1 MQFLMRLLPFLSSA
15 MGMFAPHDRI
25 GWRNFPR
32 AVRREQFA
40 IRVPAWRPAFAGLRR
55 LIQPLQQVADE
66 VLAFH
71 RDGKLFYRY
80 PDGEVLPALMG
91 GDGNVATLRRA
102 GMPSGAPSEIDAN
115 VKIRYVD
122 DLLVNMADREADML
136 KYLGG
141 FTNFVF
147 NNTKVEWVE
156 DDVWNRRP
164 KLGSGTVMS
173 GSSGTGTLTL
183 AAGTNHRYPIGSI
196 LFNVTGNEHVR
207 IEALDSGG
215 ADVTVRRDIASAVTE
230 ASLDWA
236 DTDEVIC
243 AGFAM
248 NETDAWVARPSAIFD
263 LPYNLAQIQHVA
275 ADVTYRRQET
285 ALYGLRGTDLDK
297 ISADTVAEQFVFLE
311 GAAVHG
317 SRQPGASNIP
327 ATFGGLKFYITS
339 ANGAQVTDLN
349 GAPLTRKDIDDLLQA
364 LYFEV
369 GGSKMSRTILTS
381 PWGKRKV
388 SSFFSAAERLGP
400 GASEAGVVIDRFNTD
415 FGPVDVMM
423 HTALAQNE
431 MIFINRDMNKIGHH
445 GQRGKPHLEVA
456 VAVNSSGQ
464 TGPFLRRVFYGDL
477 SMTVKGVEGE
487 GRIIEFST
495 TS

>member
-1 MQFLMRLLPFLSSA
+1 MKFLMRLLSTVASA
-15 MGMFAPHDRI
+15 MGSVAPRNHV
-25 GWRNFPR
+25 GWRNFSR
-32 AVRREQFA
+32 AVRRQEFG
-40 IRVPAWRPAFAGLRR
+40 IRLPAWTRAFFLRPVKQA
-55 LIQPLQQVADE
+55 ADE
-66 VLAFH
+66 VLAFI
-71 RDGKLFYRY
+71 RDGKVFYKY
-80 PDGEVLPALMG
+80 SDGTVLPAMMG
-91 GDGNVATLRRA
+91 GDGSTVILRRA
-102 GMPSGAPSEIDAN
+102 GMPESGAPSEIDAN
-115 VKIRYVD
+115 VKIRWVD
-122 DLLVNMADREADML
+122 DLLVNMADRDADML

-141 FTNFVF
+141 FSNFVF

-173 GSSGTGTLTL
+173 GSSNTGTLTL
-183 AAGTNHRYPIGSI
+183 AAGTNHRYPVGAI

-207 IEALDSGG
+207 VESHDSGG

-236 DTDEVIC
+236 STDEVIV

-263 LPYNLAQIQHVA
+263 LPYNLAQIAHVA

-297 ISADTVAEQFVFLE
+297 IAADSVAEQFVYLE

-317 SRQPGASNIP
+317 SRQSGAANIP
-327 ATFGGLKFYITS
+327 ATFGGLKYYITS
-339 ANGAQVTDLN
+339 ANGAQITDLSS
-349 GAPLTRKDIDDLLQA
+349 AALTRKDIDDLLQA

-369 GGSKMSRTILTS
+369 GGAKMARTILTS
-381 PWGKRKV
+381 PWGKRKI

-400 GASEAGVVIDRFNTD
+400 KATEAGVAIDNFNTD
-415 FGPVDVMM
+415 FGQVDVML
-423 HTALAQNE
+423 HTALAKNE
-431 MIFINRDMNKIGHH
+431 LLFINPEMNKIGHH
-445 GQRGKPHLEVA
+445 GQRGRPHLEEA

-464 TGPFLRRVFYGDL
+464 TGPFLRRVFYSDV
-477 SMTVKGVEGE
+477 SMVVKGVEGE
-487 GRIIEFST
+487 GRIHTFST
-495 TS
+495 SA